1 MLSHPGE
8 TPEYSNQFQA
18 RMIWMSDDTAFPGR
32 SYLLKIGAQLVPATI
47 TDLKFRTN
55 VNTLEQSPAR
65 TLELNEVGT
74 LTIATDKPSLKELIV
89 DCLKEAK
96 GKAVSVRQ
104 LTEESQLLEAI
115 GKVLKAQRV
124 EGLLTI
130 AYVKQT
136 ERRTQYVG
144 RGRGSANRDKRVIE
158 KGRYQIT
165 QVTRHDDQVADLK
178 ASFGWKA
185 FVSNA
190 TEKRL
195 SLSEAV
201 LCYRHEYRIER
212 IFHRLKS
219 RLPIAPMFAKRDDQI
234 QGLTYLLT

>member
-1 MLSHPGE
+1 MTTWISEGIAKAKAGE
-8 TPEYSNQFQA
+8 LEPIVRTNDKGQEVLVAQGYEFARTCHVKKTHGQRPWQERVLVLHSPAHAEQQAKGLHNRLANAESKLHALTPP
-18 RMIWMSDDTAFPGR
+18 PGR
-32 SYLLKIGAQLVPATI
+32 
-47 TDLKFRTN
+47 
-55 VNTLEQSPAR
+55 
-65 TLELNEVGT
+65 
-74 LTIATDKPSLKELIV
+74 
-89 DCLKEAK
+89 
-96 GKAVSVRQ
+96 GKRQ

-124 EGLLTI
+124 EGFLTM

-136 ERRTQYVG
+136 ERRTPYVG

-201 LCYRHEYRIER
+201 LCSRHAYRIER

-219 RLPIAPMFAKRDDQI
+219 RVQIAPMFAKRDDQI